1 VQPTDLSII
10 AALESAGTF
19 TGAAR
24 VLGVAHT
31 TVSRKLKDLEAHFGA
46 LLAERRDDGVV
57 LTPEGER
64 LLESA
69 RRIEAELAG
78 LERDIAGRDHRLT
91 GHIKLTTVDAL
102 AWLYLPV
109 LTRFRARHP
118 QIEVAVE
125 VGSELRSL
133 SRREAE
139 VALRATNSPDDHL
152 FGRQLGS
159 LDFYPYAH
167 AELASSP
174 DAMPWLEYGNRDCSQ
189 PASRWLR
196 RTHPTV
202 RPQASVPT
210 PLMMFRAVDTGLG
223 AGLVPSALA
232 DASPALV
239 RLADEPA
246 FSIAIWLLTPMELRQ
261 TARIRALFDAFQD
274 RRTHA

>member
-1 VQPTDLSII
+1 MQPADLGII

-24 VLGVAHT
+24 LLGVAHT

-46 LLAERRDDGVV
+46 RLADRRDDGVI

-78 LERDIAGRDHRLT
+78 LERDITGRDHRLT
-91 GHIKLTTVDAL
+91 GHVKLTTVDVL
-102 AWLYLPV
+102 AWLYMPAMA
-109 LTRFRARHP
+109 RFRTRHP
-118 QIEVAVE
+118 QIELAVE
-125 VGSELRSL
+125 VGTELRNL

-152 FGRQLGS
+152 FGRQLGK
-159 LDFYPYAH
+159 LEFYPYVDADM
-167 AELASSP
+167 AADPE
-174 DAMPWLEYGNRDCSQ
+174 AMPWLEYGNRDCSQ
-189 PASRWLR
+189 PAARWLR
-196 RTHPTV
+196 RVHPTV

-210 PLMMFRAVDTGLG
+210 PLTMYRAVQAGLG

-232 DASPALV
+232 EQSPGLV

-246 FSIAIWLLTPMELRQ
+246 FSMAIWLLAPMELRQ
-261 TARIRALFDAFQD
+261 TARIRALFEAFTGEARQ
-274 RRTHA
+274 

>member
-1 VQPTDLSII
+1 MQPADLSII

-24 VLGVAHT
+24 QLGIAHT
-31 TVSRKLKDLEAHFGA
+31 TVSRKLKDLEAHYGTR
-46 LLAERRDDGVV
+46 LADRRDDGVI

-78 LERDIAGRDHRLT
+78 LERDITGRDHRLT
-91 GHIKLTTVDAL
+91 GHIKLTTVDVL
-102 AWLYLPV
+102 AWLCMPAMS
-109 LTRFRARHP
+109 RFRARHP
-118 QIEVAVE
+118 QIELAVE
-125 VGSELRSL
+125 VGSELRNL

-152 FGRQLGS
+152 FGRQIGT
-159 LDFYPYAH
+159 LDFCPYVRAD
-167 AELASSP
+167 LAAGP

-196 RTHPTV
+196 RVHPSV

-210 PLMMFRAVDTGLG
+210 PLMMYRAVESGLG
-223 AGLVPSALA
+223 AGLVPSVLA
-232 DASPALV
+232 EQSPGLI

-261 TARIRALFDAFQD
+261 TARIRALFEAFAEEV
-274 RRTHA
+274 RR